1 MFSILPHT
9 STNVVFM
16 FPCLSSPKL
25 KFCTKHCSGLYS
37 FVNANVFFIPFLLPT
52 VLLQCGADA
61 AIRNSDGKTALDLA
75 EPTAKLVLSGDY
87 KKEELLEAA
96 RTGNEELLMAF
107 ITPLNV
113 NCHADDGRKVWLH
126 GLVTCTCRLL
136 KW

>member
-1 MFSILPHT
+1 MCASNFTYTLFH
-9 STNVVFM
+9 
-16 FPCLSSPKL
+16 L
-25 KFCTKHCSGLYS
+25 
-37 FVNANVFFIPFLLPT
+37 

-113 NCHADDGRKVWLH
+113 NCHADDGRKVFLAAFIQIRGTLGISH
-126 GLVTCTCRLL
+126 LPAHASNLQSLGLCIYFGLYYVSLPSDIGLPCL
-136 KW
+136 